1 MPWCPG
7 AADIPVQLRRSADF
21 EPWTQQTSEN
31 TDCNWAH
38 YLPEVPT
45 GFDVAVV
52 VAGPTMTP
60 TYRLAPGDDVHVGEP
75 EADSWMGAS
84 LTRLA
89 AELARHASR
98 TVWLTAPASEATYG
112 VGAKDDWYWTSPERT
127 DAWNSL
133 QETVAGQTGGGV
145 VDFARWFSEQ
155 PDRDTYRPDG
165 AHLEGHGADLAAA
178 FVTSNLQAP
187 P

>member
-1 MPWCPG
+1 M
-7 AADIPVQLRRSADF
+7 PVQLRRSTDF
-21 EPWTQQTSEN
+21 EPWSKQTSED

-38 YLPEVPT
+38 YLAEVPT
-45 GFDVAVV
+45 GFDVAVI

-60 TYRLAPGDDVHVGEP
+60 TYRLAPGHDVHVGEP

-98 TVWLTAPASEATYG
+98 TVWLTEPASEATYG
-112 VGAKDDWYWTSPERT
+112 VGAKDDWYWTSSDRA

-133 QETVAGQTGGGV
+133 QESVAAPTGGV
-145 VDFARWFSEQ
+145 VIDFARWFDEQ
-155 PDRDTYRPDG
+155 PDHDTYRPDG

-178 FVTSNLQAP
+178 FLTSSLRALP
-187 P
+187 VVPA